1 MTDREMDTPICLIPL
16 YAPIRRVKMCGL
28 DGHSMVFRPHLTTIS
43 GTMVTV
49 VALSSRNNTH
59 TIPSLINEELNGNS
73 LLLSD
78 FETSLC
84 NHAPIALHSSNDYKS
99 VFG

>member
-1 MTDREMDTPICLIPL
+1 MRF
-16 YAPIRRVKMCGL
+16 RRAQHGL
-28 DGHSMVFRPHLTTIS
+28 PSSLNHIGTIS

-49 VALSSRNNTH
+49 VAVSLSSRNNTH

-78 FETSLC
+78 FETSYATVPPQHYILLMV
-84 NHAPIALHSSNDYKS
+84 IKVSL
-99 VFG
+99 V